1 MIRLRTRER
10 KPTPSSLTPPYAPD
24 IEEGAPPL
32 FIQPVS
38 EEAAP
43 PAVADMYSADRAAMG
58 FLPGYTQAFSHH
70 PDAYAAWRQLITSV
84 RGQMD
89 ARRCELVTLAAAKAL
104 RSSYCS
110 TAHGKILAERWYD
123 PETVHQMVVDHA
135 LAGLDRVDVALMDF
149 ATKVATD
156 ATAVTA
162 DDLEMLRDL
171 GLSERDILDVVL
183 AVAARCFFA
192 TVVETLAAGP
202 DPALMNA
209 VPERLREALLVG
221 RRPA

>member
-1 MIRLRTRER
+1 
-10 KPTPSSLTPPYAPD
+10 
-24 IEEGAPPL
+24 
-32 FIQPVS
+32 
-38 EEAAP
+38 
-43 PAVADMYSADRAAMG
+43 
-58 FLPGYTQAFSHH
+58 
-70 PDAYAAWRQLITSV
+70 
-84 RGQMD
+84 MD